1 MEKEKLKYES
11 LNTLKGLACIGVVLM
26 HCGFPGLFGKII
38 TYCFRFDVPIFF
50 MISGFFLFSI
60 DKNIISK
67 KIKKQ
72 IRKIAKMMIFCF
84 VFYGFI
90 DLIVKCYIDF
100 NIPIEKWITNV
111 FNISDLPRKLLFG
124 TFFNG
129 TLWYLYAL
137 IWSYI
142 LLFFYFNYSK
152 NSKLIISII
161 FLFIFHIVT
170 RIFVKY
176 HNYDWYFANYWRS
189 CFLFGIP
196 FIMLGF
202 IIAKYMNIFIK
213 IKNNTL
219 IIAAIF
225 GLIFQFIEYF
235 LYKQALDFYFGTILY
250 SISLFILAIK
260 YPLTK
265 YNLLI
270 NHIGEKLS
278 MYIYIIHIA
287 IIFSLS
293 HLYSF
298 FDVSPYLK
306 PILAV
311 LASILVSQLYF
322 FLKMKLVS
330 GSNYY

>member
-1 MEKEKLKYES
+1 MEKKKLKYES

-26 HCGFPGLFGKII
+26 HCSFPGLFGKIVS
-38 TYCFRFDVPIFF
+38 YCFRFDVPIFF

-60 DKNIISK
+60 DKKIISK

-84 VFYGFI
+84 VFYGLI
-90 DLIVKCYIDF
+90 DFFVNCYIDY

-111 FNISDLPRKLLFG
+111 FNISNLPRKILFG

-142 LLFFYFNYSK
+142 LLSLFFNYSN
-152 NSKLIISII
+152 NSKLIIFIS

-189 CFLFGIP
+189 CLLFGIP
-196 FIMLGF
+196 FILLGF
-202 IIAKYMNIFIK
+202 IIAKYMNILIK

-219 IIAAIF
+219 IIAAILGF
-225 GLIFQFIEYF
+225 MFQFMEYF

-270 NHIGEKLS
+270 NHIGENLS

-287 IIFSLS
+287 IIISLS
-293 HLYSF
+293 HLYSI
-298 FDVSPYLK
+298 FDISPFLK

-311 LASILVSQLYF
+311 FASILVAQLYYF
-322 FLKMKLVS
+322 IKIKFVS
-330 GSNYY
+330 DSN